1 MSKHHQAHPFHT
13 LTFAI
18 LFLVLLGYI
27 LYVGQTIILP
37 ILVAVIVVYV
47 LVSASAWLGSKP
59 LLKRLPETIRRL
71 LVLITFSLVLIL
83 LGGIVVD
90 TAEQITPQLPTY
102 QQNVSQL
109 IHDTLS
115 YFHIK
120 KIPNWTVLW
129 DKLTNHINF
138 QSLLTS
144 TMSALSATAG
154 WLFMVILYA
163 GFMIA
168 ERGSFSEK
176 ITIALPGEKGQRASD
191 IVYNINKSIGDYLA
205 VKTLINVILGVTCL
219 IILLLFGVDFAIF
232 WAVLI
237 ALFNYI
243 PYVGS
248 FIGIAFPV
256 LLAMA
261 QFGSMGK
268 TALLLGTLVAVQM
281 FTGNIVEPRM
291 IGKRVN
297 MSPFVV
303 MVALTLWSSLWGI
316 AGAILA
322 IPLTAMIAIILS
334 SFNSTRPFAILLA
347 EDIHAIDNP

>member
-1 MSKHHQAHPFHT
+1 MPKHHQAHPFHT

-59 LLKRLPETIRRL
+59 LFKRLPETIRRL

-102 QQNVSQL
+102 QHNVSQL

-115 YFHIK
+115 YFHVK

-129 DKLTNHINF
+129 DKLTDHINF

-144 TMSALSATAG
+144 TMTALSTIAG

-168 ERGSFSEK
+168 EQGSFSEK
-176 ITIALPGEKGQRASD
+176 LTIALPGEKGQRASD
-191 IVYNINKSIGDYLA
+191 IVHNINKSIGDYLA
-205 VKTLINVILGVTCL
+205 VKTLINVILGFTCL
-219 IILLLFGVDFAIF
+219 IILLLFGVDFAVF

-268 TALLLGTLVAVQM
+268 TALLLGALVAVQM

-347 EDIHAIDNP
+347 EDIHAIHNP